1 MNQIAELEIGLHRRE
16 ADTYAVEFRFSLPD
30 SEAEVRLGQ
39 GIARFDTG
47 TLATLAPGEDLYG
60 QTLTKSL
67 FADAAVQTAFA
78 QAFAS
83 VQSQELTLRLRIFIG
98 PSATELN
105 NLHWESLRNPL
116 DDTPLA
122 TNENILF
129 SRYLTSLDWR
139 PIHLRPKSSLRALVV
154 IANPKN
160 LSEYQ
165 NLAPIDVEGELNR
178 ARQGLGTIPVTPLPP
193 EQPPADGKPPLAT
206 LNNLVE
212 QLRQESHDIL
222 YLVCHG
228 MLSND
233 EPYLWLE
240 DDEGKAAIT
249 PGQELVT
256 RLNELEQRP
265 RLVVLA
271 SCQSAGNATQGD
283 ALNSLGPRLV
293 QAGIPAVL
301 AMQGNI
307 SLETLA
313 GFMPVFFKEVQ
324 QEGLV
329 DQATAVARSA
339 VQQRPD
345 HWMPALFM
353 RLKSGRIW
361 YVPGFGKE
369 QGGFDLWRPLFRS
382 ISNNRCTPIIGPGL
396 YESLIG
402 SQREI
407 ARKWAEA
414 YHYPMQPHE
423 RESLAQ
429 VAQFL
434 TINLYRS
441 APYDE
446 LREYLKDEIW
456 ERFGAELPPEIT
468 KDGTSLDD
476 LMGAAGAIRRKK
488 QPAEPYKVLAQLPLA
503 IYITTNSNN
512 LLAQALK
519 EAGKDPQVAIC
530 PWNEATEQMKS
541 IYDTEPGYQPTPQ
554 RPLVYHLFGRLN
566 EPESIVLTEDDY
578 FNFLIGVTRNR
589 DQIPKDVLEAWVN
602 SALLFV
608 GFQLDDWQFRVLF
621 HSLLDQ
627 QGSLLRGRYPH
638 VAVQIEP
645 EEGRILEPERA
656 RRYLEAYFAK
666 GAEISLYWGS
676 TEDFITELLAGWQQL
691 PA

>member
-1 MNQIAELEIGLHRRE
+1 MDQIAELEIGLHRRE
-16 ADTYAVEFRFSLPD
+16 AETYAVEFRFSLPESD
-30 SEAEVRLGQ
+30 AEVRLGQ
-39 GIARFDTG
+39 GVARFNSSA
-47 TLATLAPGEDLYG
+47 LAQLSPGSAEYG
-60 QTLTKSL
+60 QSLTKSL
-67 FADAAVQTAFA
+67 FADPAVQSAFT

-83 VQSQELTLRLRIFIG
+83 AQSQGLALRLRIFIG
-98 PSATELN
+98 PSAPELHS
-105 NLHWESLRNPL
+105 LHWETLLHPL
-116 DDTPLA
+116 DEAPLA
-122 TNENILF
+122 TNESILF

-139 PIHLRPKSSLRALVV
+139 PIHLRPKSQLRALVV
-154 IANPKN
+154 IANPAN
-160 LSEYQ
+160 LSDYQ

-178 ARQGLGTIPVTPLPP
+178 ARQGLGSIPVTPLPAD
-193 EQPPADGKPPLAT
+193 QPTGGGDQPHAT
-206 LNNLVE
+206 LNSLVE

-228 MLSND
+228 TLSND

-256 RLNELEQRP
+256 RLNGLDQRP

-271 SCQSAGNATQGD
+271 SCQSAGSPSQGD
-283 ALNSLGPRLV
+283 ALAALGPRLV

-307 SLETLA
+307 SLQTLA

-339 VQQRPD
+339 VQDRPD

-361 YVPGFGKE
+361 YIPGFGKE
-369 QGGFDLWRPLFRS
+369 QGGFEKWRSLFPIIKS
-382 ISNNRCTPIIGPGL
+382 GKCTPIIGPGL
-396 YESLIG
+396 FESLIG

-407 ARKWAEA
+407 ARRWAEA
-414 YHYPMQPHE
+414 YHYPMQPQE
-423 RESLAQ
+423 RESLPQ

-434 TINLYRS
+434 TINQYPR
-441 APYDE
+441 APYNE
-446 LREYLKDEIW
+446 LPEYLKDEIW
-456 ERFGAELPPEIT
+456 ERYGAELPQDIK
-468 KDGTSLDD
+468 KDTISLDD
-476 LMGAAGAIRRKK
+476 LMAAAGALRRKK
-488 QPAEPYKVLAQLPLA
+488 QPAEPYKVLAQLPLP
-503 IYITTNSNN
+503 IYITTNNNN
-512 LLAQALK
+512 LLAQALQ
-519 EAGKDPQVAIC
+519 EVGKDPQVAIC
-530 PWNEATEQMKS
+530 PWNEYTEQIKS
-541 IYDTEPGYQPTPQ
+541 IYDQEPGYQPTPQ

-566 EPESIVLTEDDY
+566 EPDSIVLTEDDY

-621 HSLLDQ
+621 HALLDQ
-627 QGSLLRGRYPH
+627 QGDVLRGRHPH

-645 EEGRILEPERA
+645 EEGRIIEPERA
-656 RRYLEAYFAK
+656 RSYLEDYFK
-666 GAEISLYWGS
+666 DERISLYWGN
-676 TEDFITELLAGWQQL
+676 TEDFTKELLTRWQQFQ
-691 PA
+691 A